1 MKLRDEVGDVD
12 DATDVDDVGHA
23 GEVDDVDDDDEDE
36 DDHADEDED
45 GEDDDDNDGGS
56 GSDNDVDDCTT
67 ADDDDADD
75 DDDDDGLDVD
85 DVKKS
90 DVKIDFG
97 RNCCGKPFRKMF
109 SGKNDMVPKCWE
121 PWVFYFI
128 YFNVCV
134 CFRLGKL
141 DNGWP
146 ESVEEQGLL
155 LLVWKHYIKDV
166 L

>member
-75 DDDDDGLDVD
+75 DDDGLDVD
-85 DVKKS
+85 DVKK
-90 DVKIDFG
+90 VMLRLILAG
-97 RNCCGKPFRKMF
+97 IVVENPFA
-109 SGKNDMVPKCWE
+109 KCFREKTIWF
-121 PWVFYFI
+121 P
-128 YFNVCV
+128 NVENLECSILYILMCV

-155 LLVWKHYIKDV
+155 LLVWRHYIKDV